1 LAAILV
7 AWSTPSWAQ
16 SFRYW
21 GLRGTGDWTEASNW
35 QVGPPAA
42 DFSVI
47 IMNSGTVQVTTD
59 LGVTYDSVTAGIV
72 TSEQGHLQI
81 TGDGRLDLSRGFTA
95 GYGNAGSLLISGGGQ
110 LTSRSG
116 AIGMGYSDTGV
127 VGNGT
132 ATVTGAGSRWDL
144 SSTHFS
150 GFELE
155 VGARSL
161 TGQGTLTISDQGVV
175 TAENIRVG
183 WARGTGTVNI
193 TGAGS
198 RLEASMTVIAGAFE
212 GTGTFNVTAGGVM
225 EIDALELGT
234 ETNSTGTVIISGT
247 DSLLTTTTHLI
258 IGKSGTGTVTVSDAA
273 HATVG
278 GDTSIGSLTGGS
290 GSLVV
295 TGTGSLVELSGN
307 LDLGNAGSGTLT
319 VANNAT
325 ARITG
330 ALKLATT
337 NGGNATINLN
347 SGGILELANGAT
359 DGDGTAV
366 INANGGTLRL
376 TGAHLTTSAAV
387 AFGTGTT
394 SVVDTGEYNA
404 TLSGLTSGAGGLT
417 KTGSGTL
424 TLIGNN
430 SFSGVPGY
438 TGHTTIAEGALQIGD
453 GGTTGFLSSATI
465 TNDSQLIFNRSDLTN
480 YAGAV
485 SGSGSLTQAGTG
497 RLILNGNNTY
507 TGVTTIS
514 AGSLEIG
521 FNTSGSITSAS
532 IVNNA
537 HLAFTRTDSTTY
549 AGIISGTGSVAKS
562 HSGTLTLEGH
572 NTYTGA
578 TTVYSGTLAING
590 SLANT
595 AITVH
600 NGAALAGTGTIAGP
614 TTLTSGAALAPGNS
628 PGTLTFTGGLAFG
641 SGAIINFE
649 LGTLSDL
656 IVVSGGT
663 LSGPASGTITLNLT
677 DSGGFAAGT
686 YTLIDATGA
695 TLSSIGATT
704 FDLGTTIAGY
714 TYVIT
719 QSDNTFLLTATAI
732 PEPATIAALL
742 GLAALTLASTRR
754 RRR

>member
-1 LAAILV
+1 
-7 AWSTPSWAQ
+7 
-16 SFRYW
+16 
-21 GLRGTGDWTEASNW
+21 
-35 QVGPPAA
+35 
-42 DFSVI
+42 
-47 IMNSGTVQVTTD
+47 
-59 LGVTYDSVTAGIV
+59 
-72 TSEQGHLQI
+72 
-81 TGDGRLDLSRGFTA
+81 
-95 GYGNAGSLLISGGGQ
+95 LLISGGGQ

-132 ATVTGAGSRWDL
+132 ATVTGAGSRWDMY
-144 SSTHFS
+144 SGHFS

-193 TGAGS
+193 TGTGS

-290 GSLVV
+290 GSLTV
-295 TGTGSLVELSGN
+295 TGTDSLVELSGD

-330 ALKLATT
+330 SLKLATT
-337 NGGNATINLN
+337 NGGTATINLN

-376 TGAHLTTSAAV
+376 TEAHLTTSAAV

-614 TTLTSGAALAPGNS
+614 TTLTSGATLA

-719 QSDNTFLLTATAI
+719 QSDNTFLLTATAV
-732 PEPATIAALL
+732 PEPAMAAAFG
-742 GLAALTLASTRR
+742 GLAVFTLSACGRR
-754 RRR
+754 RRSA